1 MGYSTGDD
9 SEDLEYFRTMI
20 ESKVQQSENQQGY
33 MEQLAMKTGDFD
45 AEEELQNALDE
56 IKKNEKDI
64 GMIA

>member
-1 MGYSTGDD
+1 
-9 SEDLEYFRTMI
+9 
-20 ESKVQQSENQQGY
+20 